1 MCIAWRDNER
11 KKLAEK
17 DAQEREERAKAMLNA
32 ATEELENVSE
42 KRARNEE
49 SIRPE
54 DLFKRFKCDDTSFD
68 DFQPNQ
74 VFNGKKIAEI
84 STPASPS
91 DVPPAPEP
99 APASAAASEKAK
111 PTAFPRVPRIFVGSR
126 THKQLT
132 QLVSELKRNTNY
144 SPRMTVLGSREQLCI
159 HPKVS
164 KSSNKAEDCSN
175 LLDKQ
180 ACSFA
185 HRTKKLINRIMTEP
199 ANRILDIEDM
209 VSLGKG
215 IGGCPYY
222 GSRKMYEVAE
232 VIFCPY
238 NYILDPGNQKIY
250 ILNSMTYPLL

>member
-1 MCIAWRDNER
+1 MYIAWRDNER

-17 DAQEREERAKAMLNA
+17 DAQEREERAKAMLSA

-49 SIRPE
+49 IIRPE

-74 VFNGKKIAEI
+74 MFNGKKIAEI

-91 DVPPAPEP
+91 DALSASEP
-99 APASAAASEKAK
+99 ALASAAPSEREK
-111 PTAFPRVPRIFVGSR
+111 PTAFPKIPRIFVGSR

-164 KSSNKAEDCSN
+164 KSNNKAEDCSN

-180 ACSFA
+180 ACVL
-185 HRTKKLINRIMTEP
+185 LIEQKS
-199 ANRILDIEDM
+199 LSIE
-209 VSLGKG
+209 
-215 IGGCPYY
+215 
-222 GSRKMYEVAE
+222 
-232 VIFCPY
+232 
-238 NYILDPGNQKIY
+238 
-250 ILNSMTYPLL
+250 

>member
-1 MCIAWRDNER
+1 
-11 KKLAEK
+11 
-17 DAQEREERAKAMLNA
+17 
-32 ATEELENVSE
+32 
-42 KRARNEE
+42 
-49 SIRPE
+49 
-54 DLFKRFKCDDTSFD
+54 
-68 DFQPNQ
+68 
-74 VFNGKKIAEI
+74 
-84 STPASPS
+84 
-91 DVPPAPEP
+91 
-99 APASAAASEKAK
+99 
-111 PTAFPRVPRIFVGSR
+111 
-126 THKQLT
+126 
-132 QLVSELKRNTNY
+132 
-144 SPRMTVLGSREQLCI
+144 
-159 HPKVS
+159 
-164 KSSNKAEDCSN
+164 
-175 LLDKQ
+175 LDKQ